1 MESSLKM
8 KDGKLLTPFGI
19 RDLLDAVEDYAG
31 EELRRE
37 IEEYVETSVE
47 DIDDYEKEY
56 DRMEHDN
63 ERLAD
68 HQRSVLCNIR
78 DEVDALDTLLQET
91 RLNRR
96 RMLFELD
103 QPEMIKVEEIVLPPK
118 EEESEGETVKKTIY
132 IFPPEWAGTFGQPI
146 TSVAQIGILQQEH
159 YAGNW
164 DVLRPASEI
173 KEMNIFTADGL
184 NTLLHEAEEIMEGWI
199 DIDGGKQNVDA
210 AEGAGIG
217 D

>member
-1 MESSLKM
+1 MPHAIEM
-8 KDGKLLTPFGI
+8 KDGKILTPFGI
-19 RDLLDAVEDYAG
+19 KDMLDAVQDYAG

-37 IEEYVETSVE
+37 IESYIDTNVE

-96 RMLFELD
+96 RMQGAVRIIQQMINREL
-103 QPEMIKVEEIVLPPK
+103 
-118 EEESEGETVKKTIY
+118 
-132 IFPPEWAGTFGQPI
+132 
-146 TSVAQIGILQQEH
+146 
-159 YAGNW
+159 
-164 DVLRPASEI
+164 
-173 KEMNIFTADGL
+173 
-184 NTLLHEAEEIMEGWI
+184 
-199 DIDGGKQNVDA
+199 
-210 AEGAGIG
+210 
-217 D
+217 

>member
-1 MESSLKM
+1 MPHVLKM
-8 KDGKLLTPFGI
+8 KDGKLLTPFSI
-19 RDLLDAVEDYAG
+19 RDLAESDARERIG
-31 EELRRE
+31 QLRRE

-96 RMLFELD
+96 RMQGAVRIIQQMINREL
-103 QPEMIKVEEIVLPPK
+103 
-118 EEESEGETVKKTIY
+118 
-132 IFPPEWAGTFGQPI
+132 
-146 TSVAQIGILQQEH
+146 
-159 YAGNW
+159 
-164 DVLRPASEI
+164 
-173 KEMNIFTADGL
+173 
-184 NTLLHEAEEIMEGWI
+184 
-199 DIDGGKQNVDA
+199 
-210 AEGAGIG
+210 
-217 D
+217 